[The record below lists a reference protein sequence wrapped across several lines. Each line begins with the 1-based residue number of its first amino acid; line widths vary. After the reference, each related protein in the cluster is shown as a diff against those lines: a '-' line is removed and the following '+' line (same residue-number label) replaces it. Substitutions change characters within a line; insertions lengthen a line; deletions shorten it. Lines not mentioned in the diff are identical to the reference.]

1 MAFEHYIYADGRQ
14 LRCGYTT
21 GTCAALAAS
30 GAVQKLLTGVWP
42 ETVSLRTPKGLTVE
56 VPLEH
61 CRMQGDT
68 AQCSVRKDGGD
79 DVDKTTGALIRANV
93 SLSDTPGIRIRGGQG
108 VGRVTKPGLD
118 QPVGEAAINRVPRQM
133 IREAVE
139 AACRTADYDG
149 GAEVTI
155 SVPEGETIAQKTFN
169 PQMGIVGGISIL
181 GTSGIVEP
189 MSMQAMI
196 DTMALEL
203 RQAGAQP
210 DGGG

>member
-1 MAFEHYIYADGRQ
+1 MAFEHYIYADGKQ

-79 DVDKTTGALIRANV
+79 DVDKTTGALIQANV
-93 SLSDTPGIRIRGGQG
+93 SLSDTPAFASG
-108 VGRVTKPGLD
+108 
-118 QPVGEAAINRVPRQM
+118 AAR
-133 IREAVE
+133 AW
-139 AACRTADYDG
+139 
-149 GAEVTI
+149 
-155 SVPEGETIAQKTFN
+155 
-169 PQMGIVGGISIL
+169 
-181 GTSGIVEP
+181 
-189 MSMQAMI
+189 
-196 DTMALEL
+196 
-203 RQAGAQP
+203 AG
-210 DGGG
+210 

>member
-1 MAFEHYIYADGRQ
+1 MAFEHYIYADGKQ

-30 GAVQKLLTGVWP
+30 GAVQRLLTGVWP

-61 CRMQGDT
+61 CRVQGDT
-68 AQCSVRKDGGD
+68 AQCSVCKDGGD
-79 DVDKTTGALIRANV
+79 DVDKTTGALIQANV
-93 SLSDTPGIRIRGGQG
+93 SLSDTPGVRIRGGQG

-155 SVPEGETIAQKTFN
+155 SVP
-169 PQMGIVGGISIL
+169 
-181 GTSGIVEP
+181 
-189 MSMQAMI
+189 
-196 DTMALEL
+196 
-203 RQAGAQP
+203 
-210 DGGG
+210 